1 MEVRKMEMVI
11 KKWGNSLAAR
21 IPAALAKTLNIG
33 VDQKVNMEIKGGKL
47 IITPVTDIEYDL
59 DELLDQCSPDQ
70 FTLTA
75 EDEEWINAKPVG
87 KEVW

>member
-1 MEVRKMEMVI
+1 MEMII

-21 IPAALAKTLNIG
+21 IPAAIAKTLRID
-33 VDQKVNMEIKGGKL
+33 VDQKVKMETKNGSL
-47 IITPVTDIEYDL
+47 IITPVKDIEYDL

-70 FTLTA
+70 FTLTS

>member
-21 IPAALAKTLNIG
+21 IPSALAKTLNIG

-47 IITPVTDIEYDL
+47 IITPVTKIEYDL
-59 DELLDQCSPDQ
+59 DDLLDQCPDQ
-70 FTLTA
+70 FILSA

>member
-1 MEVRKMEMVI
+1 MEMVI

-21 IPAALAKTLNIG
+21 IPAALAKTLGIG
-33 VDQKVNMEIKGGKL
+33 VDQKVNMETKGGKL
-47 IITPVTDIEYDL
+47 IITPVTNIEYDL
-59 DELLDQCSPDQ
+59 NELLDQCSPDQ
-70 FTLTA
+70 FILSE